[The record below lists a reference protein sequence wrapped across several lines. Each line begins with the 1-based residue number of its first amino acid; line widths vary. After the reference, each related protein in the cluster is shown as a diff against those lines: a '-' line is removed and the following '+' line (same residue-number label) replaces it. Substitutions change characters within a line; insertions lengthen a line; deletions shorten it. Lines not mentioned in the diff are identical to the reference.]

1 MGKPEVLALEEVRE
15 LATLRWQEVMEYS
28 PEAMAR
34 RVRNLCA
41 TVERHVVEA
50 SGLAAGMPL
59 LRGSLGDAESERD
72 RLRGLVAGMREEIE
86 RLLELAHNRDGD
98 VFDRSIDLRIARI
111 RKKIEQDATKP
122 QVLKTVRGAGY
133 MFSSGRKR

>member
-1 MGKPEVLALEEVRE
+1 MGSC
-15 LATLRWQEVMEYS
+15 TLD
-28 PEAMAR
+28 
-34 RVRNLCA
+34 
-41 TVERHVVEA
+41 
-50 SGLAAGMPL
+50 LAAHRLYDMSGADIPL
-59 LRGSLGDAESERD
+59 TSMEFDLLQAFARHPD
-72 RLRGLVAGMREEIE
+72 RVLSRE

-133 MFSSGRKR
+133 MFTSGRKR